1 MSDNVL
7 VLPDTPQ
14 RARIAQDLD
23 INLLVEAGAGAG
35 KTTEMIKRMLA
46 LVSSGHAQVEQ
57 IAAVTFTRKAAAEL
71 RERFQNE
78 LEQAIGDARSQRNA
92 MLEQRLDTALRS
104 IDTGFIGTIH
114 AFCARMLREHPI
126 EAGLDPD
133 FTEVVE
139 VEELIMRKNA
149 WVRACERFAHDGAPE
164 LRELVTVGLKPA
176 QLYTLYEKMCEFADV
191 EFPAPTHPRPDP
203 TRVRERLDLLL
214 DQAHAVLPFKRP
226 AGGYDDLQRRL
237 RGLIFKREVLS
248 WNDESNFFDALE
260 KAVGIAHAR
269 PSPAKWREAYQD
281 AKDLLSEFRDFAAEG
296 GSAQTLLAQW
306 WAYRYPCAIAFARKA
321 ARYYADDRFRT
332 GRLNFADLLTF
343 TAKLLRESSPARKSL
358 GAKYRYVLVDEFQD
372 TDPIQAEVLF
382 LLAAQEAAEK
392 DWRKVTLR
400 PGSLFV
406 VGDPKQSIY
415 RFRRADIGI
424 YNLVKQR
431 FEEGQGD
438 VLQLTSNFRS
448 TKPIEQFVNRV
459 FIELLPEQ
467 ATDEQA
473 AFTPMIV
480 QKSARPWHGAWCHSF
495 EVASRQHVVI
505 SHADADRIATLIA
518 KRIRKGT
525 RLPGDFLV
533 LTNRKATLQVY
544 ARALEARD
552 VPVEVT
558 GSAVGLE
565 EELHELVILLEA
577 LSDPSD
583 ATLTVAALLGL
594 FFGLDYEQLV
604 AHKIAC
610 GDLKDAFSFLS
621 EKPLPESDVMR
632 ALHQLRRWWELCRRE
647 PADVAIPRIVEDIG
661 LLPHAAGGD
670 LGATRAGALLFAL
683 DAVRAAGLAGD
694 TSLRAA
700 IEAIRVATDASEAEA
715 PLEPGRAHAV
725 RVMNVHKA
733 KGLEAPVVFL
743 AFPTGEWNGEPTIH
757 VERPATGQAVGFM
770 RVEERG
776 EAAFSM
782 RTLAQP
788 LDWPRRAAAE
798 TEFERAE
805 DVRLLYVASTRA
817 AEELIVSRCAQTEDK
832 SPWRALY
839 PHFED
844 AQRGELE
851 FRRPSQRQ
859 KLELEASDI
868 MRRAAQVETQRAQ
881 AAASTFAA
889 TSIKDIA
896 RKSMLRG
903 ETFEPLPIAARADV
917 APRGMEWGS
926 IVHSALEVAARGADD
941 DRLEIACRGLL
952 LDFERPLDTNGEPAE
967 LAELLALVH
976 GMARS
981 EIWKRALRS
990 GHYLVE
996 VPFAISDVDEGA
1008 TAIAE
1013 GVIDLAFREPA
1024 GWVIV
1029 DYKTDAIANT
1039 DVWQQRT
1046 ELYRRQVNL
1055 YADFWEQLT
1064 GEAVV
1069 ERVLVLT
1076 STGQAITWGKSGP
1089 AAAQQLN
1096 LLL

>member
-1 MSDNVL
+1 LSDNLL
-7 VLPDTPQ
+7 VLPDTAQ
-14 RARIAQDLD
+14 RARIANDLD
-23 INLLVEAGAGAG
+23 TNLLVEAGAGAG

-46 LVSSGHAQVEQ
+46 LVGSGRAQVEQ

-71 RERFQNE
+71 RERFQNG
-78 LEQAIGDARSQRNA
+78 LEEAILAARDQRNTF
-92 MLEQRLDTALRS
+92 LEQRLDTALRS
-104 IDTGFIGTIH
+104 IDAGFIGTIH

-133 FTEVVE
+133 FSEVVE
-139 VEELIMRKNA
+139 VEEMIMRRHA
-149 WVRACERFAHDGAPE
+149 WVRACERFAHDDARE
-164 LRELVTVGLKPA
+164 LRELITVGLKPA
-176 QLYTLYEKMCEFADV
+176 QLFTLYDKMCDFTDV
-191 EFPAPTHPRPDP
+191 QFPAPHHSRPDP
-203 TRVRERLDLLL
+203 TRVRERLELLV
-214 DQAHAVLPFKRP
+214 DHARAVLPFKRP

-237 RGLIFKREVLS
+237 RGLIFKRDVLS

-260 KAVGIAHAR
+260 KAVGIANAR
-269 PSPAKWREAYQD
+269 PSPAKWRDAYQD
-281 AKDLLSEFRDFAAEG
+281 AKDLLTEFKDFAADG
-296 GSAQTLLAQW
+296 GAAQTLLAQW
-306 WAYRYPCAIAFARKA
+306 WAYRYPYAIAFARKA
-321 ARYYADDRFRT
+321 ALYYATDRFRT
-332 GRLNFADLLTF
+332 GKLNFADLLSF
-343 TAKLLRESSPARKSL
+343 TAKLLRENAPARKSL

-372 TDPIQAEVLF
+372 TDPIQAELLF
-382 LLAAQEAAEK
+382 LLAAQEPNEK
-392 DWRKVTLR
+392 DWRRITLR

-431 FEEGQGD
+431 FEDGQGD

-459 FIELLPEQ
+459 FVDLLPERP
-467 ATDEQA
+467 TDQQA
-473 AFTPMIV
+473 AFTPMVV
-480 QKSARPWHGAWCHSF
+480 QKPARPHHGAWCHSF

-505 SHADADRIATLIA
+505 SNADADRVATLIA
-518 KRIRKGT
+518 KRIRKGH
-525 RLPGDFLV
+525 RKPSDFLV

-558 GSAVGLE
+558 GSSVGLE

-583 ATLTVAALLGL
+583 STLTVAALLGL
-594 FFGLDYEQLV
+594 FFGLNYEQLL

-610 GDLKDAFSFLS
+610 GELRDAFSFLS
-621 EKPLPESDVMR
+621 EKPLPASDVMR
-632 ALHQLRRWWELCRRE
+632 ALHQMRRWWELCRRE

-683 DAVRAAGLAGD
+683 DAVRGAGLAGD

-700 IEAIRVATDASEAEA
+700 IEAIRVATEASEAEA
-715 PLEPGRAHAV
+715 PLEPGRANAV

-743 AFPTGEWNGEPTIH
+743 AFPAGEWVGEPTIH
-757 VERPATGQAVGFM
+757 VERPASGAAVGFM
-770 RVEERG
+770 KVEERG

-788 LDWPRRAAAE
+788 LDWPERAAAE
-798 TEFERAE
+798 AEFERAE

-817 AEELIVSRCAQTEDK
+817 AEELIVSRCVQTEDK

-839 PHFED
+839 PHFEED
-844 AQRGELE
+844 QRGELE
-851 FRRPSQRQ
+851 FRRPPQRQ
-859 KLELEASDI
+859 KLELEAADI
-868 MRRAAQVETQRAQ
+868 MRRVGQVESQREE
-881 AAASTFAA
+881 AAEPSFAA
-889 TSIKDIA
+889 TSVKEIA
-896 RKSMLRG
+896 RKSMLRSDAL
-903 ETFEPLPIAARADV
+903 ELVPIVTRADV
-917 APRGMEWGS
+917 APRGIEWGS
-926 IVHSALEVAARGADD
+926 IVHSALEVAARGADTKK
-941 DRLEIACRGLL
+941 LEIACRGLL
-952 LDFERPLDTNGEPAE
+952 LDFERPLDEHGEPAE
-967 LAELLALVH
+967 LAELLTLVE
-976 GMARS
+976 GMSRS
-981 EIWKRALRS
+981 EIWKRAMRS
-990 GHYLVE
+990 GNYLVE
-996 VPFAISDVDEGA
+996 VPFALSEIDEGMP
-1008 TAIAE
+1008 AIAE
-1013 GVIDLAFREPA
+1013 GVIDLAFREND

-1029 DYKTDAIANT
+1029 DYKTDAIANPEI
-1039 DVWQQRT
+1039 WQQRT

-1055 YADFWEQLT
+1055 YADYWEQLT
-1064 GEAVV
+1064 GESVF

-1076 STGQAITWGKSGP
+1076 SVEHEITWGKSGP
-1089 AAAQQLN
+1089 VRTQQLD